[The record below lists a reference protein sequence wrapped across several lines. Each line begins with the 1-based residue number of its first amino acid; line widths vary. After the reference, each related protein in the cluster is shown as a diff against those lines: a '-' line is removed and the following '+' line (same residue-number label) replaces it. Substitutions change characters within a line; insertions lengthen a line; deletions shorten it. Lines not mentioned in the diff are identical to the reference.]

1 MKEISTSICLG
12 LGDNIVARII
22 FDTVKQEYSAIRI
35 SHDQNIMR
43 IYNRGDIGYRTF
55 LRDIGRL
62 FFTEPP
68 FIFSETTT
76 YQPIHTFNT
85 IQNLPNRPVS
95 HNLQHLLC
103 RGTPLDLGEEYI
115 VISTKIRG
123 ISKKKFLPLSAQLW
137 RTLQNVSQKYKIVV
151 VGEREVERNME
162 YTQLSTDNVYEIYS
176 HIMANIPSDRVVD
189 LTVPALGNTA
199 PTLVKIQ
206 QDGLIMQQ
214 AKCVITFGLGGNVWL
229 AIATSNRVIGFRA
242 IEDNDGSAD
251 MLLSK
256 ITNTQIV
263 KDWNHFV
270 SMVGGL

>member
-242 IEDNDGSAD
+242 VEDNDGSAD